1 MPQPDAVY
9 LGHMLI
15 AIEGIGKI
23 TGTTDRQAFNRD
35 RVLLVHIFVTGF
47 CIGQ

>member
-15 AIEGIGKI
+15 AIERIGKI

-35 RVLLVHIFVTGF
+35 WVLLVHIFVTT
-47 CIGQ
+47 